1 MKVRILAL
9 MACAGLCAASL
20 AYADPTSDVPGDDN
34 DNSMQMF
41 AQNSSMSGAMQ
52 SDTSSMSG
60 PMDNNSSQTPADTSN
75 GNDDMSADTATGDD
89 DY

>member
-9 MACAGLCAASL
+9 MACAGLCAAAL
-20 AYADPTSDVPGDDN
+20 AYADPTSDLPGDDN

-41 AQNSSMSGAMQ
+41 AQNSMSGPMQ
-52 SDTSSMSG
+52 SDNSSMSG
-60 PMDNNSSQTPADTSN
+60 PMDGNSSQTPADASN